1 MARITG
7 KVCKLCRREGMKL
20 FLKGQRC
27 FSEKCGINRRD
38 YIPGVHNRRPRKQT
52 DYAVQ
57 LREKQKAKR
66 IYGVLERQFQR
77 YFQTA
82 VRQKGNTGGNLL
94 VLLERRLDNV
104 LLNMGL
110 AASRFDSRQTI
121 AHGHV
126 QVNGRRMDI
135 PSYLVRAGDTITI
148 RKDREKIK
156 KKAEAAV
163 DVNKGQSIPAWLE
176 AIPAELS
183 GKVISLPTRDDVPH
197 PINEQLIVEL
207 CSR

>member
-1 MARITG
+1 MCI
-7 KVCKLCRREGMKL
+7 
-20 FLKGQRC
+20 
-27 FSEKCGINRRD
+27 RD
-38 YIPGVHNRRPRKQT
+38 SIPGVHNRRPRKQT

-104 LLNMGL
+104 LLNLGL
-110 AASRFDSRQTI
+110 SGSRFDARQLI
-121 AHGHV
+121 AHGHIR
-126 QVNGRRMDI
+126 VNDRRMDI
-135 PSYLVRAGDTITI
+135 PSYLVRPGDEISI
-148 RKDREKIK
+148 RKDRENIRK
-156 KKAEAAV
+156 KSEAAV
-163 DVNKGQSIPAWLE
+163 DLNKGQAIPTWLE
-176 AIPAELS
+176 AMPAELK
-183 GKVISLPTRDDVPH
+183 GKVIQLPKREDVPH

>member
-27 FSEKCGINRRD
+27 FSEKCGVNRRD
-38 YIPGVHNRRPRKQT
+38 YPPGVHTRPRKTT
-52 DYAVQ
+52 DYYVQ

-77 YFQTA
+77 YFSLA
-82 VRQKGNTGGNLL
+82 SRQKGNTGENLL

-104 LLNMGL
+104 VLSLGL
-110 AASRFDSRQTI
+110 ASSRFDARQMVT
-121 AHGHV
+121 HGHIR
-126 QVNGRRMDI
+126 VNGRRLNI
-135 PSYLVRAGDTITI
+135 PSYLVSPGDEIEMSVQDRI
-148 RKDREKIK
+148 RKRASE
-156 KKAEAAV
+156 AV
-163 DVNKGQSIPAWLE
+163 DVNKGQAIPAWLE
-176 AIPAELS
+176 AYPANLR
-183 GKVISLPTRDDVPH
+183 GKVVSLPKRADVPH